1 MVSKSRWHEAQQAE
15 TEFHQEISRGDQE
28 LRWIDE
34 QFDSSRD
41 ILDGRVLE
49 VGCGTG
55 GLTYSVADSVSEV
68 QLVVGVDPVFGKL
81 SNPALSTEP
90 VVQAAGESLPFEDSS
105 FDVVASL
112 NVIDHAIRPS
122 AILDEISRVLK
133 TNGTFLFKINTF
145 SLPKFVRKRMKYV
158 DRPHLHHFSPSEVRD
173 DLADHGFR
181 ITHEYVNSR
190 ELFGRRL
197 GDWDL
202 KWIIATTALRL
213 NTHYMKCVI
222 D

>member
-1 MVSKSRWHEAQQAE
+1 MVSKSRWHEAQRAE
-15 TEFHQEISRGDQE
+15 TKFHQEISRGELE

-68 QLVVGVDPVFGKL
+68 QLVVGVDPVLGKL

-90 VVQAAGESLPFEDSS
+90 VVQAAGESLPFKDRS
-105 FDVVASL
+105 FDIVASL
-112 NVIDHAIRPS
+112 NVIDHAIHPS

-133 TNGTFLFKINTF
+133 TDGTFLFKINTF

-173 DLADHGFR
+173 ELTDHGFH
-181 ITHEYVNSR
+181 ITHESVNSR
-190 ELFGRRL
+190 ELFGRHL

-202 KWIIATTALRL
+202 KWIVATTALRL

>member
-1 MVSKSRWHEAQQAE
+1 MVSKGRWHRAQQAE
-15 TEFHQEISRGDQE
+15 TKFHQEISRGELE

-55 GLTYSVADSVSEV
+55 GLTYSVAESVSDIER
-68 QLVVGVDPVFGKL
+68 VVGVDPVLGKL
-81 SNPALSTEP
+81 SKPELCTEP
-90 VVQAAGESLPFEDSS
+90 VIQAAGESLPFEESS

-122 AILDEISRVLK
+122 AILDEVSRVLK
-133 TNGTFLFKINTF
+133 SDGTFLFKINTF

-158 DRPHLHHFSPSEVRD
+158 DRPHLHHFSPSEIRKE
-173 DLADHGFR
+173 LTDHGFR
-181 ITHEYVNSR
+181 IAHESVNSR
-190 ELFGRRL
+190 ELFARSPR
-197 GDWDL
+197 DWDL
-202 KWIIATTALRL
+202 KWVVATTVLRL
-213 NTHYMKCVI
+213 NTHYIKCFG